1 MSEKAIKTATDIATE
16 LCIHFEGF
24 SSKPYL
30 CPAGYWTIGYGT
42 VYKPDGSRVT
52 KDHPPISKQTALEWL
67 VYEIQHNYMASVLAA
82 TPNVIQYPQVLGAL
96 TDFAYNLG
104 GARYRASTLARRVRE
119 TNWPEAVKQLK
130 LWNKGGGRVLAGLV
144 RRRAAEAQYFPHD

>member
-1 MSEKAIKTATDIATE
+1 MNENQAKALDIASR

-24 SSKPYL
+24 SATPYL

-52 KDHPPISKQTALEWL
+52 KDHPAITRETALAWL
-67 VYEIQHNYMASVLAA
+67 VYELEHNYMAGVLQHS
-82 TPNVIQYPQVLGAL
+82 PLLINYPQVLAAM

-104 GARYRASTLARRVRE
+104 VARYRASTLARRI
-119 TNWPEAVKQLK
+119 NAADWSEARVELLK
-130 LWNKGGGRVLAGLV
+130 WVMGGGRRLRGLV
-144 RRRAAEAQYFPHD
+144 LRREAEAQLLP

>member
-1 MSEKAIKTATDIATE
+1 MNEKGLDTAVDTATK

-24 SSKPYL
+24 SSTPYL

-52 KDHPPISKQTALEWL
+52 QAHPAISKELALSWL
-67 VYEIQHNYMASVLAA
+67 TYEIRTNYMCAVLAA
-82 TPNVIQYPQVLGAL
+82 TPNLINYPQLLGAM

-104 GARYRASTLARRVRE
+104 GPRYKASTLARRIRE
-119 TNWPEAVKQLK
+119 ERWQEAVIQLL
-130 LWNKGGGRVLAGLV
+130 LWTKAGGRELPGLV
-144 RRRAAEAQYFPHD
+144 KRRQAEAKFFPA

>member
-1 MSEKAIKTATDIATE
+1 MNEKGLDAAADTATK

-24 SSKPYL
+24 SSTPYL

-52 KDHPPISKQTALEWL
+52 QDHPVISKEQALSWL
-67 VYEIQHNYMASVLAA
+67 VHEIRNNYMASVLAA
-82 TPNVIQYPQVLGAL
+82 TPNLINYPQTLGAM

-104 GARYRASTLARRVRE
+104 GPRYRASTLARRIRE
-119 TNWPEAVKQLK
+119 ERWQEAVQQLL
-130 LWNKGGGRVLAGLV
+130 LWNKGGGRVLPGLV
-144 RRRAAEAQYFPHD
+144 RRRQAEAKFFPA

>member
-1 MSEKAIKTATDIATE
+1 MNEKELDLAADIATK

-24 SSKPYL
+24 SALPYL

-52 KDHPPISKQTALEWL
+52 KNHPAITKALALEWL
-67 VYEIQHNYMASVLAA
+67 EHEIRSNYMRSVLST
-82 TPNVIQYPQVLGAL
+82 TPNLINYPQLLGAM

-104 GARYRASTLARRVRE
+104 GPRYRASTLARRIRE
-119 TNWPEAVKQLK
+119 EKWQEAAEQLL

-144 RRRAAEAQYFPHD
+144 LRRQAEAKFFPA

>member
-1 MSEKAIKTATDIATE
+1 MNEKALELAAK

-24 SSKPYL
+24 SAVPYL

-52 KDHPPISKQTALEWL
+52 KDHPAISKQIALDWL
-67 VYEIQHNYMASVLAA
+67 YYELENNYMQSVLKA
-82 TPNVIQYPQVLGAL
+82 TPNLINYPLILGAM

-104 GARYRASTLARRVRE
+104 GARYKASTLSRRILQE
-119 TNWPEAVKQLK
+119 DWTEAHKQLL
-130 LWNKGGGRVLAGLV
+130 LWNKGRVNGRLVVLRGLA
-144 RRRAAEAQYFPHD
+144 RRREAEAKFLLID